1 MSGGWAAKELA
12 ERGLKVL
19 VIERGRH
26 VEHGT
31 DYTDMQSPWED
42 KNWGRVNEDE
52 IARDYYV
59 QSRCYA
65 FNTTTQ
71 HWWVNDR
78 ENPYTTPEGRPF
90 SWIRGYQDR
99 QSTRLNSSH

>member
-1 MSGGWAAKELA
+1 
-12 ERGLKVL
+12 
-19 VIERGRH
+19 
-26 VEHGT
+26 
-31 DYTDMQSPWED
+31 MQSPWED

-90 SWIRGYQDR
+90 SCVRGYHLGGRSLPWGRQTYDR
-99 QSTRLNSSH
+99 KSVGVGNSVCVRLALVGRGIL